1 MARSGKLEL
10 TWVGK
15 NERHRL
21 EPRLLLEDPAKSY
34 GDPASPNMLIRGD
47 NLLALKALEQDF
59 TTQFHCIYIDPPFNT
74 GQAMEDYEDGLEHSI
89 WLTIMRD
96 RLEILHRLLRKDGT
110 IFVHIDDNE
119 LGYLICVMDEIFQRE
134 NRVSVVT
141 FKQGAATGHKSINP
155 GVVNTSNFVLIYA
168 KDKAAWK
175 PNRVFTGRERD
186 KRYSSFIVNRDD
198 DRRFWKFTTLGKAFA
213 HSMELTEREAKRQLA
228 ENYEDRLGEFVI
240 QNADSVF
247 QPAPPN
253 YDGISAAARE
263 VVDASQKEPTKVFYL
278 KRDAYSDMYFVA
290 GKRLLFYRDKLKLVD
305 GDWLAGE
312 PLTTIWADIL
322 SNNLHNE
329 GGVELPK
336 GKKPEALIKRVL
348 ELSTEAGDWVL
359 DSFAGSGTTAAAAH
373 KMGRR
378 WITIELGIHC
388 DEKVLPR
395 LRRVVEG
402 TDSSGITDATKWKG
416 GGGFKYFDL
425 AETLL
430 LPDDTLDHYLLNPK
444 YDAEML
450 IRAICK
456 IENFRYR
463 PRGRWH
469 GYSSETHFIHIVTQ
483 MLTQPYLDMLA
494 QDLADTDALLIYCT
508 KRGGGLTLPRN
519 VKIKRIPKDL
529 LAKCEFRADLK

>member
-1 MARSGKLEL
+1 MAKSGKLEL

-15 NERHRL
+15 DERHRL

-59 TTQFHCIYIDPPFNT
+59 TTKFHCIYIDPPFNT
-74 GQAMEDYEDGLEHSI
+74 GQAMADYPDGLEHSI

-96 RLEILHRLLRKDGT
+96 RLEILHSLLRKDGT

-119 LGYLICVMDEIFQRE
+119 LGYLICLMDEIFHRE

-155 GVVNTSNFVLIYA
+155 GCVNTSNFVLIYA
-168 KDKAAWK
+168 KDKTAWK

-186 KRYSSFIVNRDD
+186 KRYASFIVNRDD
-198 DRRFWKFTTLGKAFA
+198 DYRFWNFAPLGKVFA
-213 HSMELTEREAKRQLA
+213 QSLGLTPKDAKKELGDTFEEK
-228 ENYEDRLGEFVI
+228 LGEFVI
-240 QNADSVF
+240 GNASKVIRLAKPD
-247 QPAPPN
+247 
-253 YDGISAAARE
+253 YDGVSEDARAMI
-263 VVDASQKEPTKVFYL
+263 DASMESPKTILHLEREKH
-278 KRDAYSDMYFVA
+278 SDMYFI
-290 GKRLLFYRDKLKLVD
+290 GGQRILFYADKLKLVD
-305 GDWLAGE
+305 GVYLAGE
-312 PLTTIWADIL
+312 PLTTIWDDVL

-348 ELSTEAGDWVL
+348 ELSTKQGDWVL

-378 WITIELGIHC
+378 WVTIERGVHC

-395 LRRVVEG
+395 LRRVIEG
-402 TDSSGITDATKWKG
+402 TDTSGITEAANWKG

-430 LPDDTLDHYLLNPK
+430 LADDTLDHYLLNPK
-444 YDAEML
+444 YDAGML

-483 MLTQPYLDMLA
+483 MLTQPYVDMLA
-494 QDLADTDALLIYCT
+494 QDLAEKDALLIYCT
-508 KRGGGLTLPRN
+508 KRGGGLNLPRN

-529 LAKCEFRADLK
+529 LAKCEFQADLK